1 MIIGIIIGFIAGTF
15 SGLFIMTMM
24 TVAKE
29 NEKHVDDYY
38 KEHPPE
44 DDKPT

>member
-1 MIIGIIIGFIAGTF
+1 MFIGIIIGFIAGTF
-15 SGLFIMTMM
+15 SGVFIMAMM
-24 TVAKE
+24 TIAKE

-44 DDKPT
+44 EEE